1 MTIKDN
7 EMIYDF
13 LNNNLVDIATN
24 SYSCSALQKLIDIS
38 NNQQK
43 QKLLINIVNNTNNLV
58 GNQCGLYVLQ
68 FVMSKNNYYLNDAI
82 LGKILDKIIFLSKRK
97 YSSNVI
103 EKCLETCS
111 REIVDKLIDIFNNE
125 IIIRDL
131 IKDIFGN
138 YVIQKLLIVCY
149 NEAKKEQILKYIALE
164 FKNLKNLSYGQKLMN
179 KIVLSFPQIR
189 KYL

>member
-1 MTIKDN
+1 
-7 EMIYDF
+7 
-13 LNNNLVDIATN
+13 
-24 SYSCSALQKLIDIS
+24 
-38 NNQQK
+38 
-43 QKLLINIVNNTNNLV
+43 
-58 GNQCGLYVLQ
+58 
-68 FVMSKNNYYLNDAI
+68 MSKNNYYLNDAI

-111 REIVDKLIDIFNNE
+111 REMVDKLIDIFNNE